1 MIDYV
6 MRPSRLDDFD
16 ALMELARH
24 SGVGFT
30 SLPIDEPLIRQK
42 LQKSEEAF
50 AGQIDNLHNGKY
62 LMMMEHIETG
72 EVVGCSAVK
81 AGTGIDGPFFNYRI
95 ITLAQAC
102 TATNTR
108 YDMDALVL
116 TNEYVGFTEVGTLF
130 LKEKHRGGG
139 AGRLAAQ
146 SRYLLMACAPERF
159 GDRILAELRGVVDAD
174 GNTPFWDGLGRHFF
188 RMTFQEAD
196 YLSATTDNRFIL
208 NLMPKYPIY
217 IDLLPDDA
225 REVIGR
231 CHSEGIGAFKLLE
244 WEGFKFERTVD
255 IFDGGPMMEARRDY
269 IRTYRESRH
278 VRVEAGDASGATGL
292 IANDRLEAFRATLIE
307 GEFVSDD
314 VLVLP
319 KKALEILDLKSGDT
333 ARVWRRS

>member
-16 ALMELARH
+16 ALMELARR

-30 SLPIDEPLIRQK
+30 SLPIDEPLFRQK

-50 AGQIDNLHNGKY
+50 TGQIDNIHNGKY
-62 LMMMEHIETG
+62 LMMMEHLETG

-130 LKEKHRGGG
+130 LKKEHRGGG

-159 GDRILAELRGVVDAD
+159 DERVLAELRGVVDD
-174 GNTPFWDGLGRHFF
+174 NGNTPFWDGLGRHFF
-188 RMTFQEAD
+188 RMSFQEAD

-231 CHSEGIGAFKLLE
+231 CHNEGIGAFKLLE

-292 IANDRLEAFRATLIE
+292 IANDQLDAFRATLIE
-307 GEFVSDD
+307 GEFTSDD

-319 KKALEILDLKSGDT
+319 KKTLEVLDLKSGDT